1 MHLNNKGHHR
11 WQHHVLVFLL
21 FFVLSSC
28 LWLLSSLGSRQVV
41 TFSIPLKFTDVPEGY
56 VVNTRLPRTVDVDLR
71 DTRQNLLMMRYFSDR
86 CDTMCVSLMA
96 WFDSVNCRSVIDNA
110 SLHNVI
116 VGKMRLGANASVE
129 QFYPHE
135 LTIGLAQLH
144 KKVVPLK
151 LSGNFSL
158 RRQYIYRKPITIE
171 PRVVTLYGSER
182 DLNSIKEVT
191 TETVNVE
198 DLTKNWNGTIRIVT
212 DDRIKVVPNVAHV
225 NVEVEPFTEQRLE
238 MPIVP
243 IHVPN
248 GVTMRTFPAKV
259 HVVFNVG
266 LSHYNEADTSSFVVE
281 ADYNQTLSMTGA
293 RMRLAVRS
301 KVDFAHQ
308 IHVIPQDVEFMIEQ

>member
-1 MHLNNKGHHR
+1 MYLNNKGHHR
-11 WQHHVLVFLL
+11 WQHHALVFLL
-21 FFVLSSC
+21 FFVLSAC
-28 LWLLSSLGSRQVV
+28 LWLLSSLGTRQVV

-56 VVNTRLPRTVDVDLR
+56 VINTRLPRTVDVDLR

-86 CDTMCVSLMA
+86 CDTMRVSLTE
-96 WFDSVNCRSVIDNA
+96 WFDSVNSRSVIDNA

-116 VGKMRLGANASVE
+116 VGKMRLGSSTNVE

-135 LTIGLAQLH
+135 LTVGYAHLH

-158 RRQYIYRKPITIE
+158 RRQYIYRTPISVE

-182 DLNSIKEVT
+182 DLSSIKEVT
-191 TETVNVE
+191 TEAVNVE
-198 DLTKNWNGTIRIVT
+198 DLTKNWSEQVRIVS
-212 DDRIKVVPNVAHV
+212 DERIKVVPNVAHV
-225 NVEVEPFTEQRLE
+225 SVEVEPFTEQKLE
-238 MPIVP
+238 MPVVP

-259 HVVFNVG
+259 HVIFNVG
-266 LSHYNEADTSSFVVE
+266 LSHYNDADTSSFVVE
-281 ADYNQTLSMTGA
+281 ADYNQTLSMTND
-293 RMRLAVRS
+293 RVRLTVRS

-308 IHVIPQDVEFMIEQ
+308 IHVFPQDVEVMIEQ